1 MTSKPAKVIEVFISY
16 AQEDERLMHKLEKH
30 LTTLKHQGYITFWNN
45 LRINAGKEWNNE
57 INIHL
62 NSAHVILLL
71 ISSDFMSSDYC
82 TSVEVKKALLRH
94 DAGECRVIPIIL
106 RPVYWRIAPVSKLQP
121 LPVDGKPVTEWH
133 NKDKAFANIVEE
145 IQKAIDELFV
155 DPLIEP
161 SEALSA
167 AKQPQLPVHSMT
179 LSPTEP
185 ESKELS
191 LNMRERQ
198 MPSLTVQ
205 QVRDAWDRV
214 KKRTRQR
221 NELAAATLTR
231 CRIVA
236 IEGTDKEPVV
246 VLHLASEA
254 HYKIVNDR
262 SKDVEWAL
270 STEFGQNCRISLL
283 APGSQLKLHSSLS
296 LQQVKNAWDK
306 VIKRVKQKAPVTA
319 AMLKYFE
326 VVGVEDRDD
335 QTVIAIQAQ
344 KQGHF
349 NYVCEN
355 DRSKDVEWALMIEF
369 GQFGRPCEIRLLPPG
384 NP

>member
-1 MTSKPAKVIEVFISY
+1 MTSQPAKVIEVFISY
-16 AQEDERLMHKLEKH
+16 AQEDERLMRKLEKH

-45 LRINAGKEWNNE
+45 LRITAGKEWNNE
-57 INIHL
+57 INRHL
-62 NSAHVILLL
+62 STAHVILLL
-71 ISSDFMSSDYC
+71 ISSDFMASDYC

-106 RPVYWRIAPVSKLQP
+106 RPVYWRIAPVSKLQS
-121 LPVDGKPVTEWH
+121 LPADGKPITEWH
-133 NKDKAFANIVEE
+133 NKDKAFANIAEE
-145 IQKAIDELFV
+145 IQKVIKEFST

-161 SEALSA
+161 SEASA
-167 AKQPQLPVHSMT
+167 VKDTVA
-179 LSPTEP
+179 
-185 ESKELS
+185 S
-191 LNMRERQ
+191 LVDGPAILAVVAPSDTQ

-205 QVRDAWDRV
+205 QVRDAW
-214 KKRTRQR
+214 
-221 NELAAATLTR
+221 E
-231 CRIVA
+231 
-236 IEGTDKEPVV
+236 
-246 VLHLASEA
+246 
-254 HYKIVNDR
+254 
-262 SKDVEWAL
+262 
-270 STEFGQNCRISLL
+270 
-283 APGSQLKLHSSLS
+283 
-296 LQQVKNAWDK
+296 K
-306 VIKRVKQKAPVTA
+306 VIKRVKQKTPPTA

>member
-1 MTSKPAKVIEVFISY
+1 MTSQPAKVIEVFISY
-16 AQEDERLMHKLEKH
+16 AQEDERLMRKLEKH

-145 IQKAIDELFV
+145 IQKVIKEFST

-161 SEALSA
+161 SETSA
-167 AKQPQLPVHSMT
+167 VKDTDA
-179 LSPTEP
+179 
-185 ESKELS
+185 S
-191 LNMRERQ
+191 LADGSAILAVVAPSDTQ
-198 MPSLTVQ
+198 VPSLTVQ
-205 QVRDAWDRV
+205 QVRDTW
-214 KKRTRQR
+214 
-221 NELAAATLTR
+221 E
-231 CRIVA
+231 
-236 IEGTDKEPVV
+236 
-246 VLHLASEA
+246 
-254 HYKIVNDR
+254 
-262 SKDVEWAL
+262 
-270 STEFGQNCRISLL
+270 
-283 APGSQLKLHSSLS
+283 
-296 LQQVKNAWDK
+296 K
-306 VIKRVKQKAPVTA
+306 VIKRVKQKSPPTA

-335 QTVIAIQAQ
+335 QTLIAIQAQ

-355 DRSKDVEWALMIEF
+355 DRSKDVEWALTIEF

>member
-1 MTSKPAKVIEVFISY
+1 MTSQPAKVIEVFISY
-16 AQEDERLMHKLEKH
+16 AQEDERLMRKLEKH

-62 NSAHVILLL
+62 NTAHVILLL

-145 IQKAIDELFV
+145 IQKAIDELLV

-167 AKQPQLPVHSMT
+167 AKQPQLPV
-179 LSPTEP
+179 
-185 ESKELS
+185 
-191 LNMRERQ
+191 
-198 MPSLTVQ
+198 
-205 QVRDAWDRV
+205 
-214 KKRTRQR
+214 
-221 NELAAATLTR
+221 
-231 CRIVA
+231 
-236 IEGTDKEPVV
+236 
-246 VLHLASEA
+246 
-254 HYKIVNDR
+254 
-262 SKDVEWAL
+262 
-270 STEFGQNCRISLL
+270 
-283 APGSQLKLHSSLS
+283 HSSLS

-306 VIKRVKQKAPVTA
+306 VIKRVKQKAPSTA

-355 DRSKDVEWALMIEF
+355 DRSKDVEWALTIEF